1 MKWMLEAMWKGEL
14 NDELTFDRK
23 WRYEQRRFWIGCSCS
38 CAAVGKGE
46 TKIARACSTRPG

>member
-46 TKIARACSTRPG
+46 TKIARAHSTRPG